1 MTDNP
6 TLDPLRRMLHPIMGC
21 RWGWQVTMPDDTEQC
36 WATAVQRVAL
46 HPVPGHPEHTV
57 VQLCQDHF
65 DKLLALTEPTKEVPD
80 DDVQR

>member
-1 MTDNP
+1 M
-6 TLDPLRRMLHPIMGC
+6 
-21 RWGWQVTMPDDTEQC
+21 
-36 WATAVQRVAL
+36 QRVAL